1 MRYDPGMQR
10 PRWGTLALVI
20 GLHGAALFGL
30 VQAFAPDLG
39 ARAVERAGRLVAVFD
54 PVPPPPPPLP
64 APPPTAAPEP
74 EPAIAPAPQPDTG
87 VSAPPAPRATPRAV
101 VAPIPPVPL
110 SRLTLPA
117 PPVSADGS
125 ETRSGAVAAGDGT
138 GAGGT
143 GSGTG
148 SGSAGQGQGGGGGAV
163 TRPVKIAGNI
173 SDARDYPIP
182 PGGREVR
189 RGHYV
194 VVHMIVGVDGRA
206 RQCRVVEA
214 SPDPVADQRTCQLAE
229 DRFRFRPARNAAGE
243 PVTAAFGWRQDWF

>member
-1 MRYDPGMQR
+1 M
-10 PRWGTLALVI
+10 
-20 GLHGAALFGL
+20 FGL
-30 VQAFAPDLG
+30 VQAFAPDLAG
-39 ARAVERAGRLVAVFD
+39 RAVEQAEKLVAVFEPVAPP
-54 PVPPPPPPLP
+54 PVPPPPPARPV
-64 APPPTAAPEP
+64 P
-74 EPAIAPAPQPDTG
+74 EPAVAPVSQPNAG
-87 VSAPPAPRATPRAV
+87 ASAPPAPRATPRPV
-101 VAPIPPVPL
+101 MVPTPPVAL
-110 SRLTLPA
+110 SRLTLPD
-117 PPVSADGS
+117 PPVSADGP
-125 ETRSGAVAAGDGT
+125 ETRSGAVATGDGT

-163 TRPVKIAGNI
+163 TRPEKIAGNI
-173 SDARDYPIP
+173 NDARDYPIP

-214 SPDPVADQRTCQLAE
+214 SPDPAADRRTCQLAE

-243 PVTAAFGWRQDWF
+243 PVAAAFGWRQDWF